1 VAIEPIAQPTG
12 EMREP
17 LRLVDHPARKDRLSW
32 LRDLYERH
40 SDYVRDVVARHAGPG
55 LDAEDLVQEVFIAA
69 DRKWERLRDYKE
81 PRAWLHVA
89 AMREVW
95 AARRRQRLSRLFRLR
110 FGETPSSPE
119 GPEAAYQNKEA
130 SDLFYSLIDRIPEK
144 QRAAFLLFHI
154 ENKTSG
160 EIAKLLGV
168 PEPTVRTRLFHARRA
183 FAAAAERWRMR
194 TESHEAPK
202 NQDDERP
209 SKERKP

>member
-1 VAIEPIAQPTG
+1 VAVDPIAQRTG

-17 LRLVDHPARKDRLSW
+17 LRLVDRPARKDRLSW

-40 SDYVRDVVARHAGPG
+40 SDYVRDVIARHAGPG

-69 DRKWERLRDYKE
+69 DRKWARLIDYKE

-110 FGETPSSPE
+110 FNEAPSTPE
-119 GPEAAYQNKEA
+119 GPEVAFQNQEA
-130 SDLFYSLIDRIPEK
+130 SALFYSLIERIPEK
-144 QRAAFLLFHI
+144 QRTAFLLFHI
-154 ENKTSG
+154 ENKSSA
-160 EIAKLLGV
+160 EIAKLLKI
-168 PEPTVRTRLFHARRA
+168 PEPTVRTRLFHARRT

-194 TESHEAPK
+194 SQSSENE
-202 NQDDERP
+202 DERP
-209 SKERKP
+209 AKERKP

>member
-1 VAIEPIAQPTG
+1 VAVDPIAKSTG

-17 LRLVDHPARKDRLSW
+17 LRLVDRPARRDRLSW
-32 LRDLYERH
+32 LKDLYERH

-69 DRKWERLRDYKE
+69 DRKWERLIDYKE

-95 AARRRQRLSRLFRLR
+95 AARRRQRLARVFRLR
-110 FGETPSSPE
+110 FAEPPSAPS
-119 GPEAAYQNKEA
+119 GPEAAYSNREA
-130 SDLFYSLIDRIPEK
+130 SALFYSLIDRIPEK

-154 ENKTSG
+154 ENKSSA
-160 EIAKLLGV
+160 EIAKLLKI

-183 FAAAAERWRMR
+183 FAAAAERWRLR
-194 TESHEAPK
+194 SESHESADSTPAGEK
-202 NQDDERP
+202 KR
-209 SKERKP
+209 

>member
-1 VAIEPIAQPTG
+1 VAVDPIARQTG

-17 LRLVDHPARKDRLSW
+17 LRLVGRPARKDRLSW

-40 SDYVRDVVARHAGPG
+40 SDYVRDVIARHAGPG

-69 DRKWERLRDYKE
+69 DRKWARLIDYKE

-110 FGETPSSPE
+110 FTEAPSAPE
-119 GPEAAYQNKEA
+119 GPEAAFQNQEA
-130 SDLFYSLIDRIPEK
+130 SALFYSLIERIPEK
-144 QRAAFLLFHI
+144 QRTAFLMFHI
-154 ENKTSG
+154 ENKSSA
-160 EIAKLLGV
+160 EIAQLLKI
-168 PEPTVRTRLFHARRA
+168 PEPTVRTRLFHARRT

-194 TESHEAPK
+194 SQSSENE
-202 NQDDERP
+202 DERP
-209 SKERKP
+209 AKERKP